1 MSFWR
6 NYVKMTS
13 FWRNND
19 VIITS
24 CVQGGLQDLLFICNS
39 TLKTNDA
46 DMRQW
51 TGSPL
56 RQIMTRC
63 LFGTHLNQYWLIPLQ
78 RRHNERDG
86 VSNHRLLDCF
96 AQLFMRRLKETSK
109 LPATGLCMGNPPMT
123 GGFPSQSAS
132 DTEDVH
138 LMTASCSIGHLGKK
152 LQWTYIYFFQEI
164 AFEYVV
170 CKISAI
176 LFWPK
181 CIKYVIADTAPYT
194 HRRQANYRHSPFH

>member
-1 MSFWR
+1 MSFCR

-56 RQIMTRC
+56 RQVMTRC

-96 AQLFMRRLKETSK
+96 AQLFVYAQIK
-109 LPATGLCMGNPPMT
+109 GNIKALRHWPLYGESTDDRWISLTKCQWHGRCPFDDGIMLNWT
-123 GGFPSQSAS
+123 
-132 DTEDVH
+132 
-138 LMTASCSIGHLGKK
+138 LGKK
-152 LQWTYIYFFQEI
+152 TSVNIHIFFSRNCLWICRLQNFGHFVL
-164 AFEYVV
+164 A
-170 CKISAI
+170 
-176 LFWPK
+176 
-181 CIKYVIADTAPYT
+181 
-194 HRRQANYRHSPFH
+194 